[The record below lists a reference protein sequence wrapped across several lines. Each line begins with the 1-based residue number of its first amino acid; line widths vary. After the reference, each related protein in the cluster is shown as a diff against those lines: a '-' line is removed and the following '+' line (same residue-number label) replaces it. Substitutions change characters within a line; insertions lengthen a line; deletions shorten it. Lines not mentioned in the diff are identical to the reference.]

1 MTEAWGIEPL
11 DTVPDAVLEQAA
23 PAMEGL
29 RALLP
34 HGPFPV
40 GLDAASLTALL
51 AVMDGV
57 ARAAAEAR
65 IDLTPADAAGQLR
78 MARASVMRLI
88 ARGELPARKDGGRYV
103 LSPRDVRMFRVRL
116 GAVRREA
123 LNNLAAMADEFG
135 A

>member
-1 MTEAWGIEPL
+1 
-11 DTVPDAVLEQAA
+11 
-23 PAMEGL
+23 
-29 RALLP
+29 
-34 HGPFPV
+34 
-40 GLDAASLTALL
+40 
-51 AVMDGV
+51 
-57 ARAAAEAR
+57 
-65 IDLTPADAAGQLR
+65 
-78 MARASVMRLI
+78 VMRLI